1 MKWSGEIDENI
12 GISKGN
18 ENDLKILEQALA
30 LEIEATRRYQE
41 QHDIVKDPEIH
52 TLLEGL
58 HRNEVD
64 HEKIIRGHIIRL
76 IGSGSDKIGDK

>member
-1 MKWSGEIDENI
+1 MKNNVMNSN
-12 GISKGN
+12 K
-18 ENDLKILEQALA
+18 ENDLKILEQSLA

-64 HEKIIRGHIIRL
+64 HEKIIRGHILRL
-76 IGSGSDKIGDK
+76 IGSGSDRIEDK

>member
-1 MKWSGEIDENI
+1 MKNNVMTSN
-12 GISKGN
+12 K

-41 QHDIVKDPEIH
+41 QHDNVKDPEIH

-76 IGSGSDKIGDK
+76 IGSGSDKIDK

>member
-1 MKWSGEIDENI
+1 MKDNVMTGN
-12 GISKGN
+12 N

-41 QHDIVKDPEIH
+41 QHDNVKDPEIH

-64 HEKIIRGHIIRL
+64 HEKIIRGHILRL

>member
-1 MKWSGEIDENI
+1 MKNNAMTSN
-12 GISKGN
+12 K

-41 QHDIVKDPEIH
+41 QHDNVKDPEIH
-52 TLLEGL
+52 ALLEGL

-64 HEKIIRGHIIRL
+64 HERIIRGHIIRL

>member
-1 MKWSGEIDENI
+1 MKNNVMNSN
-12 GISKGN
+12 K

-41 QHDIVKDPEIH
+41 QHDNVKDPEIH

-76 IGSGSDKIGDK
+76 IGSGSDKIDK

>member
-1 MKWSGEIDENI
+1 MKNNVMNSN
-12 GISKGN
+12 K
-18 ENDLKILEQALA
+18 ENDLKILEQSLA

-41 QHDIVKDPEIH
+41 QHDIVKDPGIH

-64 HEKIIRGHIIRL
+64 HEKIIRGHILRL
-76 IGSGSDKIGDK
+76 IGSGSDRIEDK

>member
-1 MKWSGEIDENI
+1 MKSEQKKSD
-12 GISKGN
+12 K
-18 ENDLKILEQALA
+18 ENDLKILEYALA
-30 LEIEATRRYQE
+30 LEIEANKRYQE

-64 HEKIIRGHIIRL
+64 HEKIIRKHIMRI
-76 IGSGSDKIGDK
+76 IGSGSDKIGE

>member
-1 MKWSGEIDENI
+1 MKNI
-12 GISKGN
+12 QKRSN
-18 ENDLKILEQALA
+18 RENDLKILERALA
-30 LEIEATRRYQE
+30 LEIEANRRYQE

-64 HEKIIRGHIIRL
+64 HEKIIRDHILRL
-76 IGSGSDKIGDK
+76 IGSGSDKIGK

>member
-1 MKWSGEIDENI
+1 MKDMQN
-12 GISKGN
+12 SK
-18 ENDLKILEQALA
+18 ENDLKLLEQALA
-30 LEIEATRRYQE
+30 LEIEATKRYQE
-41 QHDIVKDPEIH
+41 QHDIVKDPDVH

-76 IGSGSDKIGDK
+76 IGSGSDRIRK

>member
-1 MKWSGEIDENI
+1 MKNNVMNSN
-12 GISKGN
+12 K
-18 ENDLKILEQALA
+18 ENDLKILGQSLA

-64 HEKIIRGHIIRL
+64 HEKIIRGHILRL

>member
-1 MKWSGEIDENI
+1 MKNNVMNSN
-12 GISKGN
+12 K
-18 ENDLKILEQALA
+18 ENDLKILEQSLA

-64 HEKIIRGHIIRL
+64 HEKIIRGHILRL

>member
-1 MKWSGEIDENI
+1 MKSNVMTRN
-12 GISKGN
+12 K

-41 QHDIVKDPEIH
+41 QHDNVKDPEIH

-76 IGSGSDKIGDK
+76 IGSGSDKIDK

>member
-1 MKWSGEIDENI
+1 MKNNVINTN
-12 GISKGN
+12 K
-18 ENDLKILEQALA
+18 ENDLKILEQSLA

-64 HEKIIRGHIIRL
+64 HEKIIRGHIMRL

>member
-1 MKWSGEIDENI
+1 MKNNVMTSN
-12 GISKGN
+12 K

-64 HEKIIRGHIIRL
+64 HEKIIRGHILRL

>member
-1 MKWSGEIDENI
+1 MKSNVMT
-12 GISKGN
+12 SNK
-18 ENDLKILEQALA
+18 ENDLKILEQALT

-41 QHDIVKDPEIH
+41 QHDNVKDPEIH

-64 HEKIIRGHIIRL
+64 HEKIIRGHILRL

>member
-1 MKWSGEIDENI
+1 MKNNVMNSN
-12 GISKGN
+12 K
-18 ENDLKILEQALA
+18 ENDLKILEQSLA

-76 IGSGSDKIGDK
+76 IGSGSDKIDK

>member
-1 MKWSGEIDENI
+1 MKNNVMNSN
-12 GISKGN
+12 K
-18 ENDLKILEQALA
+18 ENDLKILEQSLA
-30 LEIEATRRYQE
+30 LEIEATTRYQE

>member
-1 MKWSGEIDENI
+1 MRDIATNKST
-12 GISKGN
+12 
-18 ENDLKILEQALA
+18 ENDLKILEQSLA

-41 QHDIVKDPEIH
+41 QHDNVKDPEIH

-64 HEKIIRGHIIRL
+64 HEKILRGHILRL

>member
-1 MKWSGEIDENI
+1 MKNI

-64 HEKIIRGHIIRL
+64 HERL
-76 IGSGSDKIGDK
+76 FGGILYG

>member
-1 MKWSGEIDENI
+1 MKSNVMTRN
-12 GISKGN
+12 K
-18 ENDLKILEQALA
+18 ENDLKILEQALT

>member
-1 MKWSGEIDENI
+1 MKDNVMNSN
-12 GISKGN
+12 K
-18 ENDLKILEQALA
+18 ENDLKILEQSLA

>member
-1 MKWSGEIDENI
+1 MKNNVMNSN
-12 GISKGN
+12 K
-18 ENDLKILEQALA
+18 ENDLKILEQSLA

-41 QHDIVKDPEIH
+41 QHDIVKDPEIQ

-64 HEKIIRGHIIRL
+64 HEKIIRGHILRL

>member
-1 MKWSGEIDENI
+1 MRDIATNR
-12 GISKGN
+12 SK
-18 ENDLKILEQALA
+18 ENDLRILEQALA

-64 HEKIIRGHIIRL
+64 HEKIIRGHILRL

>member
-1 MKWSGEIDENI
+1 MKNNVMNSN
-12 GISKGN
+12 K
-18 ENDLKILEQALA
+18 ENDLKILEQSLA

-64 HEKIIRGHIIRL
+64 HERIIRGHIIRL

>member
-1 MKWSGEIDENI
+1 MKDNVMTGN
-12 GISKGN
+12 N

-64 HEKIIRGHIIRL
+64 HEKIIRGHILRL

>member
-1 MKWSGEIDENI
+1 MKDNVMTGN
-12 GISKGN
+12 N

-41 QHDIVKDPEIH
+41 QHDNVKDPEIH

>member
-1 MKWSGEIDENI
+1 MEEEQTMKDIQKMKEQ
-12 GISKGN
+12 
-18 ENDLKILEQALA
+18 DLKILERALA
-30 LEIEATRRYQE
+30 LEAEAIRRYQE

-64 HEKIIRGHIIRL
+64 HEKIIRNHITRL
-76 IGSGSDKIGDK
+76 IGNDSDKIE

>member
-1 MKWSGEIDENI
+1 MKNNVMNSN
-12 GISKGN
+12 K

-30 LEIEATRRYQE
+30 LEIEATRLYQE
-41 QHDIVKDPEIH
+41 QHDNVKDPEIH

-64 HEKIIRGHIIRL
+64 HEKIIRGHIIRP
-76 IGSGSDKIGDK
+76 IGSGSDKIDK

>member
-1 MKWSGEIDENI
+1 MKHIQKN
-12 GISKGN
+12 K

-30 LEIEATRRYQE
+30 LEIDAIKRYQE

-58 HRNEVD
+58 HRNEID
-64 HEKIIRGHIIRL
+64 HEKIIRDHIIRL
-76 IGSGSDKIGDK
+76 LESGNDKIEGG

>member
-1 MKWSGEIDENI
+1 MKNNVMTSN
-12 GISKGN
+12 N

-41 QHDIVKDPEIH
+41 QHDNVKDPEIH

-64 HEKIIRGHIIRL
+64 HEKIIRGHILRL

>member
-1 MKWSGEIDENI
+1 MKNI

-64 HEKIIRGHIIRL
+64 HEKIIRGIL
-76 IGSGSDKIGDK
+76 YG

>member
-1 MKWSGEIDENI
+1 MKNNVMNSN
-12 GISKGN
+12 K
-18 ENDLKILEQALA
+18 ENDLKILEQSLA

-41 QHDIVKDPEIH
+41 QHDNVKDPEIH

-64 HEKIIRGHIIRL
+64 HERIIRGHIIRL